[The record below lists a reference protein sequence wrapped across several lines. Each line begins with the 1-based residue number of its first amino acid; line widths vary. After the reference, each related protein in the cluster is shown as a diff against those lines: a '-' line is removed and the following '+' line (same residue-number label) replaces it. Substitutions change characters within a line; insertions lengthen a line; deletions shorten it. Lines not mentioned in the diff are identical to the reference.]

1 MKYKWKPVTAVIL
14 SSFILFSSPMNVF
27 ASGNTISTIEDEM
40 VHNTEGGE
48 ETAAGQETET
58 GEREAEQENPGDSGE
73 AGSDIFWPSG
83 PSVVAESG
91 IVMEVST
98 GTILYSKNMH
108 AQYYPAS
115 ITKIMTALLAMENC
129 GLDEM
134 VTVPHEAVY
143 MDDKGSHIALDEG
156 EELTVED
163 CLYGMMLASA
173 NDAAYALAVHVG
185 GTIENFADMMNKR
198 AKALGCQDSN
208 FVNPHGLPD
217 ERHVSSAYDMALIT
231 REALKHEIFRT
242 VSKTVYYE
250 IQPTDK
256 QPDLIPMSNHHKML
270 CSGKYHYDGVFAGK
284 TGYTV
289 VAKNTLVTCAAR
301 NDMELICVT
310 MKTEG
315 RQVYVDTA
323 TLFDFCFDNFKK
335 VDIGSSGTEGEE
347 IEVSVKEGDSPEKTE
362 KIPFRISEDG
372 YVVLPSQAEFS
383 DLKPLLLLNAD
394 RGPEVTGAVLEYL
407 LGTRTV
413 GQAVIALPE
422 SMIVKPEP
430 ETVQNETE
438 SEPEQEK
445 EKEGKGF
452 RWWYIPL
459 GILGALAAAGAG
471 FLIVRRQIWKYRWRK
486 NRKRRRSGRH

>member
-1 MKYKWKPVTAVIL
+1 
-14 SSFILFSSPMNVF
+14 
-27 ASGNTISTIEDEM
+27 
-40 VHNTEGGE
+40 
-48 ETAAGQETET
+48 
-58 GEREAEQENPGDSGE
+58 
-73 AGSDIFWPSG
+73 
-83 PSVVAESG
+83 
-91 IVMEVST
+91 
-98 GTILYSKNMH
+98 
-108 AQYYPAS
+108 
-115 ITKIMTALLAMENC
+115 
-129 GLDEM
+129 
-134 VTVPHEAVY
+134 
-143 MDDKGSHIALDEG
+143 
-156 EELTVED
+156 
-163 CLYGMMLASA
+163 MMLASA
-173 NDAAYALAVHVG
+173 NDAAYALAIHIG
-185 GTIENFADMMNKR
+185 GTIEKFAEMMNER
-198 AKALGCQDSN
+198 ARELGCEDSN

-231 REALKHEIFRT
+231 REALKYEIFRT

-256 QPDLIPMSNHHKML
+256 QPDLIPMSNHHKMI